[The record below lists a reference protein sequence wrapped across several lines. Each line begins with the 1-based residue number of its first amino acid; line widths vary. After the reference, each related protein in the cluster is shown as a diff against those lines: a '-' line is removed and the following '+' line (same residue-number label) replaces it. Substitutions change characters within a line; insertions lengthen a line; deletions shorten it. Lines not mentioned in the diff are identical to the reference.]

1 MGATRAWAPHTRWT
15 VSEENIVRTHY
26 PTASLDSLEQ
36 MLPGR
41 KRRMIQCKAN
51 EMGVVRVKK
60 PKRTPDQVRQAKAA
74 GMARKRASD
83 PDAAR
88 EKQRQWVSANRDR
101 INANR
106 REWHGVR
113 FFYVRAKRLPGVT
126 AKQLASLWRQQ
137 RGLCALTGERLDRTA
152 ELDHKLP
159 QARGGGHEL
168 TNLQWV
174 TAKVNRAKRD
184 LTDAEFLALCR
195 SCARWIGERID
206 AVDSILSETREAA

>member
-1 MGATRAWAPHTRWT
+1 MGANRAWAPHTRWT
-15 VSEENIVRTHY
+15 VNEEAIVRTHY
-26 PTASLDSLEQ
+26 PTASLDSLEH

-51 EMGVVRVKK
+51 EMGVIRVKT
-60 PKRTPDQVRQAKAA
+60 PKRTPDQARQAKAA
-74 GMARKRASD
+74 GMARKRAAD
-83 PDAAR
+83 PNVAR
-88 EKQRQWVSANRDR
+88 EKQRQWVAANRER
-101 INANR
+101 LNATR
-106 REWHGVR
+106 REWHGIR
-113 FFYVRAKRLPGVT
+113 FFYVRAKRLPDVT

-159 QARGGGHEL
+159 RARGGGHEL

-184 LTDAEFLALCR
+184 LTDAEFLTLCLTCVGLE
-195 SCARWIGERID
+195 SG
-206 AVDSILSETREAA
+206 